1 MPAQTYSKSRLI
13 PAIILAIYVYGSIA
27 ALLGTILPQLGQR
40 FDLNDAQLGYIALAY
55 ALGLTIASVAIGP
68 IVDNVGKKT
77 GLVAGL
83 GGITAA
89 LLGLAFAASYG
100 TVFAANLLMGLGGG
114 MLVTGANVLVS
125 DVAEE
130 KRAST
135 LNLLNLFFGLGG
147 LATPFLAAN
156 IPALKDVR
164 SLCLFLA
171 AVSGFT
177 LLMHIVTAMPPPS
190 GERGFVLSE
199 AGALLNQ
206 PALYLLSLLLF
217 LYVACEVGVWN
228 WLVKYLVSQDVAE
241 STAQNTLSLGFAL
254 GLLVG
259 RLVVSRILLGVSEIK
274 VTLAASIA
282 MAVTTFAMLQTAS
295 PVLAGAA
302 VFLAG
307 AAMAPV
313 FPTTLGIVGNIF
325 RRMTA
330 TAMGIV
336 ITSGWVGLAVS
347 SPIIGW
353 VANQSSLQVA
363 LLLLPCM
370 SVAMVFTVLALRRQV
385 SGRQA

>member
-1 MPAQTYSKSRLI
+1 
-13 PAIILAIYVYGSIA
+13 
-27 ALLGTILPQLGQR
+27 LPQLAAR
-40 FDLNDAQLGYIALAY
+40 FALDDAQLGYIAFAY
-55 ALGLTIASVAIGP
+55 ALGLTIASLAIGP
-68 IVDNVGKKT
+68 ILDNVGKKT

-83 GGITAA
+83 SGITAA
-89 LLGLAFAASYG
+89 LVGLALAEGYGAVLAS
-100 TVFAANLLMGLGGG
+100 NLLMGLGGG

-135 LNLLNLFFGLGG
+135 LNFLNLFFGLGG

-156 IPALKDVR
+156 IPALGDVR

-171 AVSGFT
+171 AVSGLT
-177 LLMHIVTAMPPPS
+177 LLLHILTAMPPPS

-206 PALYLLSLLLF
+206 PALYLLSLMLF
-217 LYVACEVGVWN
+217 LYVACEVGMWN
-228 WLVKYLVSQDVAE
+228 WLVRYLVTQGVAE
-241 STAQNTLSLGFAL
+241 SAAQNTLSLGFAL

-274 VTLAASIA
+274 VTLAASVA
-282 MAVTTFAMLQTAS
+282 MTVTTFAMLQAAS
-295 PVLAGAA
+295 PVMAGVA

-313 FPTTLGIVGNIF
+313 FPTTLGMVGNIF

-336 ITSGWVGLAVS
+336 ITSGWIGLAVS

-353 VANQSSLQVA
+353 VANQSSLKVA
-363 LLLLPCM
+363 LLLLPAM
-370 SVAMVFTVLALRRQV
+370 SLFMVLTSLLLRRYAT
-385 SGRQA
+385 SASAAAAGGARA

>member
-1 MPAQTYSKSRLI
+1 M
-13 PAIILAIYVYGSIA
+13 
-27 ALLGTILPQLGQR
+27 
-40 FDLNDAQLGYIALAY
+40 
-55 ALGLTIASVAIGP
+55 
-68 IVDNVGKKT
+68 
-77 GLVAGL
+77 
-83 GGITAA
+83 
-89 LLGLAFAASYG
+89 
-100 TVFAANLLMGLGGG
+100 
-114 MLVTGANVLVS
+114 
-125 DVAEE
+125 
-130 KRAST
+130 
-135 LNLLNLFFGLGG
+135 
-147 LATPFLAAN
+147 
-156 IPALKDVR
+156 
-164 SLCLFLA
+164 
-171 AVSGFT
+171 
-177 LLMHIVTAMPPPS
+177 TAMPPPS

-228 WLVKYLVSQDVAE
+228 WLVQYLVSQGVAE
-241 STAQNTLSLGFAL
+241 SAAQNTLSFGFAL

-259 RLVVSRILLGVSEIK
+259 RLVVSRVLLGVSEIK

-282 MAVTTFAMLQTAS
+282 MAVTTFAMLQAAS
-295 PVLAGAA
+295 PLLAGAA

-313 FPTTLGIVGNIF
+313 FPTTLGIVGNTF

-353 VANQSSLQVA
+353 VANQSSLHVA

-370 SVAMVFTVLALRRQV
+370 SVAMIFTVLALRRQV